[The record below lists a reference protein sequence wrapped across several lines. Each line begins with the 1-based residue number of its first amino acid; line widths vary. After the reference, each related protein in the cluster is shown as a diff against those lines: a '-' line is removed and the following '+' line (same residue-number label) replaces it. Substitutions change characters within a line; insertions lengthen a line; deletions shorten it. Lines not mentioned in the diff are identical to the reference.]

1 MKKITLVL
9 LLLATPTLAGPSQS
23 DVNGCHADARRLC
36 GVSMRRPPRAE
47 TISGERGFTV
57 GSCLYAHR
65 SQLSRRC
72 DAAFRRHGH

>member
-1 MKKITLVL
+1 VKKIMLIM
-9 LLLATPTLAGPSQS
+9 LLATPAWAGASQS
-23 DVNGCHADARRLC
+23 DVNGCHADARRFC
-36 GVSMRRPPRAE
+36 GVSMRRPPRAA
-47 TISGERGFTV
+47 TIGAERGFTV